1 MDKKANANKL
11 ISSMVALTLATTL
24 GVPMAALADTGDEAG
39 SLAANSESQPASG
52 DVAGA
57 YAASQQGT
65 DESQPADNSQSKQ
78 GAAGSAQ
85 AVVPQ
90 SEGVAEVN
98 GTNSQPAG
106 GNRRCAAQRN
116 GEAAR

>member
-24 GVPMAALADTGDEAG
+24 GVPTAALADTGDEAG
-39 SLAANSESQPASG
+39 SLVANSESQPVSG

-65 DESQPADNSQSKQ
+65 DESQPADNSQSQQ

-85 AVVPQ
+85 AAVPQ
-90 SEGVAEVN
+90 SEGVAQV
-98 GTNSQPAG
+98 GDDTYATL
-106 GNRRCAAQRN
+106 
-116 GEAAR
+116 